1 MSRRLSRVERRKQKD
16 HTWFH
21 YKKPTSIREFYK
33 VFKMQSWNAG
43 VPVLNKKDVDDK
55 VSNFIDN
62 FKKFE
67 RFDLD
72 YLRSV
77 LPLRYTNILPR
88 NYSAMLFALYINAF
102 AKSNNEDFLT
112 AFKNM
117 ERINAEFENPE
128 SKKMDYDVYMQNNE
142 VNTRFLNIIEEKKKG
157 KAFFLV
163 NSRVEIPELSEP
175 LQVILLFDLEM
186 FVDAKKKV
194 YAFLNFNKK
203 PDFNFPE
210 AIVFFNDDKIEDH
223 QYIEAFI
230 LNYRDNRV
238 SFNQLR
244 WKPDARLSDYSAKD
258 IFYKFNRIY
267 LKLNYFKARTM
278 IWHKKPKVFE
288 KAKAKQFEQ
297 QLKRRNIKKKL
308 NDLFN
313 EFKVYLP
320 KDNIDIQNYHAMF
333 GKLKAPKLY
342 YWTPPPSLSVTAY
355 RVIKR
360 RLFLYK
366 MVGPFREVC
375 GLPKR
380 KKIKGKVEIYT
391 KDLPEGIPLDT
402 IDKLNQYASPSQVLH
417 QIAKHA
423 EYSMGDVE
431 EILKFIRG
439 LYRASR
445 KISLMLDSQQY
456 DLIEKV
462 VSRYFK

>member
-1 MSRRLSRVERRKQKD
+1 
-16 HTWFH
+16 
-21 YKKPTSIREFYK
+21 
-33 VFKMQSWNAG
+33 
-43 VPVLNKKDVDDK
+43 
-55 VSNFIDN
+55 
-62 FKKFE
+62 
-67 RFDLD
+67 
-72 YLRSV
+72 
-77 LPLRYTNILPR
+77 
-88 NYSAMLFALYINAF
+88 MLFALYVNAF
-102 AKSNNEDFLT
+102 AKSDSVDFLT
-112 AFKNM
+112 AFKNI
-117 ERINAEFENPE
+117 ERLNAEFENPE
-128 SKKMDYDVYMQNNE
+128 SKKFDYDIYMQNNE
-142 VNTRFLNIIEEKKKG
+142 VKTKFLNIIEGKKKG
-157 KAFFLV
+157 IAFLLV
-163 NSRVEIPELSEP
+163 NSRVEISGLSEP

-186 FVDAKKKV
+186 FENFKKKV
-194 YAFLNFNKK
+194 YAFLNFKTSSEY
-203 PDFNFPE
+203 NFPE
-210 AIVFFNDDKIEDH
+210 AIVFFNDDKVDDH
-223 QYIEAFI
+223 QNIEVFYT
-230 LNYRDNRV
+230 NYQQNQV
-238 SFNQLR
+238 SFKQLR
-244 WKPDARLSDYSAKD
+244 WKPDARLSDLSARN
-258 IFYKFNRIY
+258 IFSKFNRMS
-267 LKLNYFKARTM
+267 LKLNYYKARWM
-278 IWHKKPKVFE
+278 IANKKAKVFD
-288 KAKAKQFEQ
+288 KSKAKQFEE
-297 QLKRRNIKKKL
+297 QLTRRKLKKKI
-308 NDLFN
+308 NDLFD

-342 YWTPPPSLSVTAY
+342 SWTPPPSLSVTAY

-423 EYSMGDVE
+423 ENSMGDVE